1 MSDPQTGW
9 KWALLI
15 RLPYIPYP
23 QMSYALSAVRT
34 AYLVCSHTHCN
45 TSRIVCSNYF
55 LGLQTD
61 ISFAHYMITSAVG
74 SMPGIFAYVYLG
86 AGIKNL
92 KAYLNGEEG
101 LGLGSTML
109 QLGAAVFSVA
119 TFTAL
124 ALVARRRVNAH
135 ARQSIS

>member
-23 QMSYALSAVRT
+23 QMSYALSA
-34 AYLVCSHTHCN
+34 
-45 TSRIVCSNYF
+45 
-55 LGLQTD
+55 TD